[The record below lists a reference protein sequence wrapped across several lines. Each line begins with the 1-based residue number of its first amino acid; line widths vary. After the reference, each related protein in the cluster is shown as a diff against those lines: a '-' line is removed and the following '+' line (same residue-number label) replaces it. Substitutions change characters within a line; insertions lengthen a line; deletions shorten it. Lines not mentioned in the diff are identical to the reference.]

1 MNPAIIRV
9 KNIVTS
15 FGNTIVHDHVSC
27 TVNHNEIYALL
38 GGSGSGKST
47 LLREM
52 IMLTHPDSGFIEVL
66 GHPLKNISFEEAYE
80 LRRQWGV
87 LFQSGALYSS
97 LSVGENIALLY
108 KEYTD
113 LPPNLIRE
121 LVKLKI
127 DLVGLPQHAINL
139 YPSELSGG
147 MIKRAALARA
157 LALDP
162 KLLFLDEP
170 TSGLDPLSSRQFDTL
185 IQQLRD
191 LLGLTVVMV
200 THDLNTIHH
209 IVDRFALLGDNKV
222 IAEGTLDEVLSIKHP
237 LIDYFFQITRNTSHQ
252 KEIHGI
258 QS

>member
-1 MNPAIIRV
+1 M
-9 KNIVTS
+9 KNITIQVRDIVTK
-15 FGNTIVHDHVSC
+15 FGQNVIHDNVSC
-27 TVNHNEIYALL
+27 TVYEHEIYALL

-52 IMLTHPDSGFIEVL
+52 ILLGKPISGSISVL
-66 GHPLKNISFEEAYE
+66 GNNLKNLPLNEAQI

-97 LSVGENIALLY
+97 LTVGENIELLY

-113 LPPNLIRE
+113 LPSKLITE
-121 LVKLKI
+121 LIKLKI
-127 DLVGLPQHAINL
+127 DLVGLPPHAIHL

-147 MIKRAALARA
+147 MVKRAALARA

-170 TSGLDPLSSRQFDTL
+170 TSGLDPLSSRQFDSL
-185 IQQLRD
+185 IKELRD
-191 LLGLTVVMV
+191 LLGLTVVIV
-200 THDLNTIHH
+200 THDLDTIHH
-209 IVDRFALLGDNKV
+209 IVDRFVLLGEKKV
-222 IAEGTLDEVLSIKHP
+222 IAEGTLEEVLKIDHP
-237 LIDYFFQITRNTSHQ
+237 IIDYFFQ
-252 KEIHGI
+252 KETHGI

>member
-1 MNPAIIRV
+1 MNRIIIEARD
-9 KNIVTS
+9 IVTA
-15 FGNTIVHDHVSC
+15 FGDNLIHDHVSC
-27 TVNHNEIYALL
+27 TVYKNEIYALL

-52 IMLTHPDSGFIEVL
+52 ILLQSFQSGSLNLL
-66 GHPLKNISFEEAYE
+66 GYDLKSITPLDAQN

-97 LSVGENIALLY
+97 LSVGENIAMLY
-108 KEYTD
+108 REYTD
-113 LPPNLIRE
+113 LSPKLIDE
-121 LVKLKI
+121 LVALKI
-127 DLVGLPQHAINL
+127 DLVGLPQHARYL

-170 TSGLDPLSSRQFDTL
+170 TSGLDPLSSRQFDAL

-191 LLGLTVVMV
+191 LLGLTIVMV
-200 THDLNTIHH
+200 THDLDTIHH
-209 IVDRFALLGDNKV
+209 SIDRFALLGDKKV
-222 IAEGTLDEVLSIKHP
+222 IAEGTLNEVLQIDHP
-237 LIDYFFQITRNTSHQ
+237 LVDYFFQKGS
-252 KEIHGI
+252 HGI
-258 QS
+258 QG

>member
-1 MNPAIIRV
+1 MSPILIEARD
-9 KNIVTS
+9 IVTS
-15 FGNTIVHDHVSC
+15 FGENLIHDSISC
-27 TVNHNEIYALL
+27 TIFENEIYALL

-52 IMLTHPDSGFIEVL
+52 IMLETPKSGSIRIFGQDIAQL
-66 GHPLKNISFEEAYE
+66 SLPEAQT
-80 LRRQWGV
+80 LRSKWGV

-97 LSVGENIALLY
+97 LTVGENIALLY
-108 KEYTD
+108 TEYTD
-113 LPPNLIRE
+113 LPPPLIRE

-127 DLVGLPQHAINL
+127 DLVGLPPHAIHL
-139 YPSELSGG
+139 YPSQLSGG

-185 IQQLRD
+185 IKQLRD

-200 THDLNTIHH
+200 THDLDTIHH
-209 IVDRFALLGDNKV
+209 IVDRFSLLGEKKV
-222 IAEGTLDEVLSIKHP
+222 IAQGTLKDVLRVNHP
-237 LIDYFFQITRNTSHQ
+237 IVDYFFQ
-252 KEIHGI
+252 KETHGI
-258 QS
+258 QG

>member
-1 MNPAIIRV
+1 MSRILIEGRD
-9 KNIVTS
+9 IVTVLG
-15 FGNTIVHDHVSC
+15 GNLIHDHINF
-27 TVNHNEIYALL
+27 TVRENEIYALL

-52 IMLTHPDSGFIEVL
+52 ILLQRPQSGQLKVL
-66 GHPLKNISFEEAYE
+66 GYDLNTISPVEAQN

-97 LSVGENIALLY
+97 LTVGENIAMLY
-108 KEYTD
+108 REYTD
-113 LPPNLIRE
+113 LSTKLINE
-121 LVKLKI
+121 LIGLKI
-127 DLVGLPQHAINL
+127 NLVGLPPHARYL

-170 TSGLDPLSSRQFDTL
+170 TSGLDPLSSRQFDAL
-185 IQQLRD
+185 IRQLRD

-200 THDLNTIHH
+200 THDLDTIHH
-209 IVDRFALLGDNKV
+209 IIDRFALLGDKKV
-222 IAEGTLDEVLSIKHP
+222 IAEGSLDEVLRIDHP
-237 LIDYFFQITRNTSHQ
+237 IINYFFQKGS
-252 KEIHGI
+252 HGI
-258 QS
+258 ES

>member
-1 MNPAIIRV
+1 MSRILIEGRD
-9 KNIVTS
+9 IVTVLG
-15 FGNTIVHDHVSC
+15 GNLIHDHINF
-27 TVNHNEIYALL
+27 TVRENEIYALL

-52 IMLTHPDSGFIEVL
+52 ILLQHPQSGQLKVL
-66 GHPLKNISFEEAYE
+66 GYDLNTISPIEAQN

-97 LSVGENIALLY
+97 LTVGENIAMLY
-108 KEYTD
+108 REYTD
-113 LPPNLIRE
+113 LSTKLINE
-121 LVKLKI
+121 LIGLKI
-127 DLVGLPQHAINL
+127 NLVGLPPHARYL

-170 TSGLDPLSSRQFDTL
+170 TSGLDPLSSRQFDAL
-185 IQQLRD
+185 IRQLRD

-200 THDLNTIHH
+200 THDLDTIHH
-209 IVDRFALLGDNKV
+209 IIDRFALLGDKKV
-222 IAEGTLDEVLSIKHP
+222 IAEGSLDEVLRIDHP
-237 LIDYFFQITRNTSHQ
+237 IINYFFQKGS
-252 KEIHGI
+252 HGI
-258 QS
+258 ES

>member
-1 MNPAIIRV
+1 MNPIIIEARD
-9 KNIVTS
+9 IVTA
-15 FGNTIVHDHVSC
+15 FGDNLIHDHVSC
-27 TVNHNEIYALL
+27 TVYKNEIYALL

-52 IMLTHPDSGFIEVL
+52 ILLQSFQSGSLNLL
-66 GHPLKNISFEEAYE
+66 GYDLKSITPLDAQN

-97 LSVGENIALLY
+97 LSVGENIAMLY
-108 KEYTD
+108 REYTD
-113 LPPNLIRE
+113 LSPKLIDE
-121 LVKLKI
+121 LVALKI
-127 DLVGLPQHAINL
+127 DLVGLPQHARYL

-191 LLGLTVVMV
+191 LLGLTIVMV
-200 THDLNTIHH
+200 THDLDTIHH
-209 IVDRFALLGDNKV
+209 SIDRFALLGDKKV
-222 IAEGTLDEVLSIKHP
+222 IAEGTLNEVLQIDHP
-237 LIDYFFQITRNTSHQ
+237 LVDYFFQKGS
-252 KEIHGI
+252 HGI
-258 QS
+258 QG